1 MICATSQRPD
11 LFWTPP
17 ATQCRAVSTVN
28 GAAERWLLNTARRS
42 SLVGPFTLA
51 RSMATDPSARR
62 QRRSLRSHPPAR
74 QSKRIVPSSPTLW
87 LASLPDN
94 RQQFPNCSRSPDPE
108 KVQHRQTEGLF
119 CRPIGPKFALEA
131 FWGIGVRWRAKNSAL
146 GGKAQ
151 GLWGCLSSLWRQ
163 QRRLTGRT
171 PPVSVGFIKRD
182 P

>member
-1 MICATSQRPD
+1 MICATSQQPGSC
-11 LFWTPP
+11 WTLP
-17 ATQCRAVSTVN
+17 ATRCRAVCTVN
-28 GAAERWLLNTARRS
+28 SAAERWLRNTARRS
-42 SLVGPFTLA
+42 SQVGHFSLA
-51 RSMATDPSARR
+51 RSMATWRSAHRP
-62 QRRSLRSHPPAR
+62 RRSLRSHPPAR

-94 RQQFPNCSRSPDPE
+94 RQQFPRCYRSRDLE

-131 FWGIGVRWRAKNSAL
+131 FLGIGVRWRAKNSAL

-163 QRRLTGRT
+163 QRRLTGGE